1 MLVRALKVL
10 DYFRLKQPARTSPR
24 QPLISRA
31 MKLALMAEQGPI
43 GNDEPRN
50 HMAPTNHPTP
60 ASGVAKKQDKMTI
73 SARPIAFFTNL
84 GRAPVL
90 RGSFAAAVLVA
101 MIGTPN
107 TADARGVR
115 RAGAYDGTWNVVFV
129 TRAGN
134 CSSTNS
140 VPFTVW
146 GHRVSSAGGGKV
158 TGGISAAGVVSVRIS
173 VGLSAASGRGRLV
186 GNSGAGWWRGII
198 LGDRCSGSWQ
208 ATRG

>member
-1 MLVRALKVL
+1 
-10 DYFRLKQPARTSPR
+10 
-24 QPLISRA
+24 
-31 MKLALMAEQGPI
+31 
-43 GNDEPRN
+43 
-50 HMAPTNHPTP
+50 
-60 ASGVAKKQDKMTI
+60 MTI
-73 SARPIAFFTNL
+73 SAEPIASFASF
-84 GRAPVL
+84 GRAHVL
-90 RGSFAAAVLVA
+90 RWSLAAAVLVA

-129 TRAGN
+129 TRVGN

-173 VGLSAASGRGRLV
+173 VGRSAASGRGRLV

-198 LGDRCSGSWQ
+198 LGDRCSGSWR